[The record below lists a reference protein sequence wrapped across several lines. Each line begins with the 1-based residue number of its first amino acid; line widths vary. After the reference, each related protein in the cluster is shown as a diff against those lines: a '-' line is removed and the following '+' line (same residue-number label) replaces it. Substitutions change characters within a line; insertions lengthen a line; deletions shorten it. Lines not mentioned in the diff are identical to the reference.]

1 MGTDIDRIIFVPVIH
16 TDVDSVKQ
24 VKKIVKEVKPEVVAV
39 ELDRERYAQ
48 LMNPESE
55 DISNQEPQLTGDTAQ
70 DLMQHLA
77 VLEKSLGEM
86 TGSNVGEE
94 MMAAIQEGRSIGA
107 KIALVDRPIQ
117 ETLQALMR
125 VPLAELYG
133 MMNMLPDASKDIQE
147 GGATNLMD
155 MLKEDGAIEDIMNQ
169 FQTEF
174 PGLTEVLIKQRD
186 QYVAKALHYIL
197 KDVKGK
203 IVAVLGAGHIQGVKQ
218 ALNVLLS
225 EN

>member
-48 LMNPESE
+48 LMSPESE

-218 ALNVLLS
+218 ALNALLS

>member
-94 MMAAIQEGRSIGA
+94 MMAAIQEGKSIGA

>member
-94 MMAAIQEGRSIGA
+94 MMAAIQEGKSIGA

-125 VPLAELYG
+125 VPLTELYG